1 MSDSSLWTDL
11 SCAHRIAVRVPV
23 SGITTNER
31 TPKQLHC
38 GDELLMIEDDWDLL
52 PIYETK
58 VRSGVRF
65 DSPTLLGDVLKP
77 RRGIL
82 NRPVA

>member
-1 MSDSSLWTDL
+1 
-11 SCAHRIAVRVPV
+11 
-23 SGITTNER
+23 
-31 TPKQLHC
+31 
-38 GDELLMIEDDWDLL
+38 MIEDDWDLL

-65 DSPTLLGDVLKP
+65 DSPTLLGEVLKP

-82 NRPVA
+82 NCPVA